1 MRSGGCGAATPC
13 CVEAVC
19 DMVHF
24 SHPDALCCAV
34 LCQFL
39 QGKRSLFLG
48 AVGAGA
54 RMKLVVNMT
63 MGSMMGE
70 GALLGYGGGGE
81 ELAVVHGLW
90 GG

>member
-1 MRSGGCGAATPC
+1 M
-13 CVEAVC
+13 
-19 DMVHF
+19 
-24 SHPDALCCAV
+24 
-34 LCQFL
+34 

-70 GALLGYGGGGE
+70 RGLLG
-81 ELAVVHGLW
+81 
-90 GG
+90 

>member
-1 MRSGGCGAATPC
+1 MVLV
-13 CVEAVC
+13 CV
-19 DMVHF
+19 
-24 SHPDALCCAV
+24 L
-34 LCQFL
+34 L

-70 GALLGYGGGGE
+70 QQGGRCATGATIRSTG
-81 ELAVVHGLW
+81 
-90 GG
+90 

>member
-1 MRSGGCGAATPC
+1 
-13 CVEAVC
+13 
-19 DMVHF
+19 
-24 SHPDALCCAV
+24 V
-34 LCQFL
+34 LLLGVFL

-70 GALLGYGGGGE
+70 QQWGVCNRTRALQLQQQ
-81 ELAVVHGLW
+81 
-90 GG
+90 